1 MEDIGPIE
9 IDPNTFLCQHNT
21 LPALP
26 EVVTE
31 IQQIAQS
38 GSQNTET
45 AVELISRDPA
55 IVAQILKV
63 INSAYYGLS
72 REIDDLKFAV
82 AYMGLG
88 EIYRIVLSFYVVD
101 AIKIKEPHELKRF
114 WFHSFFTAL
123 CSKLLGKKFEPLL
136 SSDELWSPA
145 ILHDIGKLVYLKF
158 YPDHYKALNEYSKNE
173 GCLFSDAE
181 KHFSFPKSSY
191 MGGLLCNHW
200 RLPHNVSF
208 SCEHHGLEDLLNIKA
223 DKPSHGIRRIICLA
237 NLITT
242 ISTDNLNEDLKG
254 EIIDSIRKDIDYTES
269 EFLALMGDIYE
280 IKLEVDKI
288 NI

>member
-1 MEDIGPIE
+1 MEDLTPIE
-9 IDPNTFLCQHNT
+9 IDPNTFLREHNT

-26 EVVTE
+26 EVVAE

-38 GSQNTET
+38 GSQNVGA

-101 AIKIKEPHELKRF
+101 AIKIKEPHELKQF
-114 WFHSFFTAL
+114 WSHSFFTAL
-123 CSKLLGKKFEPLL
+123 SSKLLGKKFEPLL

-158 YPDHYKALNEYSKNE
+158 YPDHYKVLNEYSKKE
-173 GCLFSDAE
+173 GCMFSDAE
-181 KHFSFPKSSY
+181 KHFPFPKSSY
-191 MGGLLCNHW
+191 MGALLCKHW
-200 RLPHNVSF
+200 RLPHNVSV
-208 SCEHHGLEDLLNIKA
+208 SCEHHGLEDLRNIKA

-242 ISTDNLNEDLKG
+242 ISTDNLNENLKS
-254 EIIDSIRKDIDYTES
+254 EIIDAVRKDMDYTEA
-269 EFLALMGDIYE
+269 EFLALMGEIYE
-280 IKLEVDKI
+280 VKLEVDKL
-288 NI
+288 NT